1 MACLGGLGVGAVSQ
15 TGRLPDGR
23 AEPVPARRVRHAGHA
38 VWPLIQAIEVLEE
51 RWQRWLRGLPL
62 GANRRSATSCRSDGL
77 MTAGEPPTGADGATP
92 AEVPGHSMAVA

>member
-38 VWPLIQAIEVLEE
+38 VWPLIQALEVLEE
-51 RWQRWLRGLPL
+51 RWAAMVQRSTPWGERPVGYIMSLGWLD
-62 GANRRSATSCRSDGL
+62 DG
-77 MTAGEPPTGADGATP
+77 GEPPT
-92 AEVPGHSMAVA
+92 

>member
-38 VWPLIQAIEVLEE
+38 VWPLIQALEVLEE
-51 RWQRWLRGLPL
+51 RWQRWFRGLPL
-62 GANRRSATSCRSDGL
+62 GANGRWATSCRSDGL
-77 MTAGEPPTGADGATP
+77 MTAVNRPREAMGRRLLKCRVTAWL
-92 AEVPGHSMAVA
+92 